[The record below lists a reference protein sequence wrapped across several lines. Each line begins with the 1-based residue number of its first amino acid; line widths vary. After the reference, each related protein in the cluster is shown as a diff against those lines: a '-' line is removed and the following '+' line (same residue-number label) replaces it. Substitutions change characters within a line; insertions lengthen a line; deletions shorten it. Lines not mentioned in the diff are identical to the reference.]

1 MVEILK
7 SSGSS
12 ELFNP
17 ELLDKVCAKH
27 TQNKLEILG
36 ALFTVSQKNFDGEG
50 ANRTKVNLH

>member
-1 MVEILK
+1 MK

-27 TQNKLEILG
+27 TRNKLEILG
-36 ALFTVSQKNFDGEG
+36 ALFTVSQKNFDGG
-50 ANRTKVNLH
+50 RGLYTH